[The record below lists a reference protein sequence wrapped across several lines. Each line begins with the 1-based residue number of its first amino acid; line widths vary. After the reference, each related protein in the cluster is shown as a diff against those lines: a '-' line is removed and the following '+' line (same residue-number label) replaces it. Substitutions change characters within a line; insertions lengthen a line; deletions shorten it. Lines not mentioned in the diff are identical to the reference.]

1 MASLHRAPQIPCTGR
16 LAAETGLDA
25 TFVVADVAEL
35 PANLKGRDFDMGE
48 IVTSLAAA
56 GLRIEFMHEHP
67 WVPWQM
73 FPCMVE
79 TEPGS
84 GVWRL
89 PEPYDQRLPVLYSLK
104 AAKD

>member
-1 MASLHRAPQIPCTGR
+1 MVS
-16 LAAETGLDA
+16 
-25 TFVVADVAEL
+25 DVAEL
-35 PANLKGRDFDMGE
+35 PANLEGDFDVVFTSSGALNWLPDLPRCE
-48 IVTSLAAA
+48 IVTTLAAA
-56 GLRIEFMHEHP
+56 GLRIEFLHEHP

-73 FPCMVE
+73 FPFMVE

-84 GVWRL
+84 GVWRP